1 MPLSEA
7 KKRANKRW
15 NDENMK
21 ERYDRIQLVIPKGEK
36 KAIQAAAAVRNES
49 VNAYIYHAVKERI
62 ERDMVCGGDSCRIS
76 VPEENTSLR

>member
-21 ERYDRIQLVIPKGEK
+21 ERYDRIQLVVPKGDK
-36 KAIQAAAAVRNES
+36 NTIQVAASAQGES
-49 VNAYIYHAVKERI
+49 VNAYIYHAVKERM
-62 ERDMVCGGDSCRIS
+62 ERDKCKR
-76 VPEENTSLR
+76 